1 MVEHLYKYEGKFY
14 PEAGGAIDGLS
25 LVYHTSPGECGGRKV
40 VWICH
45 ALTANSDPEDW
56 WNSLVGPGKLI
67 DTGKYFVVCVNM
79 VGSCYG
85 STGPSSINP
94 ATGKPYF
101 LDFPRITVRDIA
113 RTLDLVREHLG
124 IGTIDFILGSSIG
137 GFQAIEYCIMFPDK
151 VKNALFMATT
161 ARISPW
167 MTAFEETQR
176 MAVEADPTFFEQK
189 DLDGGKTGMKCA
201 RAIGLISYRS
211 YEGYNRTQLEPGA
224 DTIFP
229 SRACSYQRYQGEKL
243 AKRFDAYSYWYLSHS
258 VDSQNAGRGRG
269 GVEAALGR
277 IKARITVVAIDSD
290 LIFPPEEV
298 GMMSK
303 ALAVPLKTISS
314 KFGHDG
320 FLLET
325 EQITAILQ
333 PILNEL

>member
-1 MVEHLYKYEGKFY
+1 V
-14 PEAGGAIDGLS
+14 
-25 LVYHTSPGECGGRKV
+25 
-40 VWICH
+40 
-45 ALTANSDPEDW
+45 
-56 WNSLVGPGKLI
+56 
-67 DTGKYFVVCVNM
+67 
-79 VGSCYG
+79 
-85 STGPSSINP
+85 
-94 ATGKPYF
+94 
-101 LDFPRITVRDIA
+101 
-113 RTLDLVREHLG
+113 
-124 IGTIDFILGSSIG
+124 
-137 GFQAIEYCIMFPDK
+137 
-151 VKNALFMATT
+151 
-161 ARISPW
+161 
-167 MTAFEETQR
+167 
-176 MAVEADPTFFEQK
+176 
-189 DLDGGKTGMKCA
+189 
-201 RAIGLISYRS
+201 
-211 YEGYNRTQLEPGA
+211 

-243 AKRFDAYSYWYLSHS
+243 ARRFDAYSYWYLSHS
-258 VDSQNAGRGRG
+258 VDSQNVGRGRG